1 MNFLKLNE
9 EKVVMVRRDLDME
22 NKVLELVRE
31 YFRHNIESDIPYY
44 QLNLFIVWSCYILGN
59 RKYLVGASNSDLY
72 FEVTYNKDKDEWYI
86 DQYIKVKNVCIVNK
100 TNN

>member
-1 MNFLKLNE
+1 
-9 EKVVMVRRDLDME
+9 MVRRGLDMENNME

-44 QLNLFIVWSCYILGN
+44 QINLFIVWSCYILGN

-72 FEVTYNKDKDEWYI
+72 FEITYNKDKDEWYI
-86 DQYIKVKNVCIVNK
+86 DQYIKVKNTCIKNK
-100 TNN
+100 DNN